1 MKKLNV
7 GMIGLGL
14 RGSSLMRRMTE
25 MDDVCLRVLCD
36 SVPEK
41 VTAAAQSVQERAGY
55 TPKTVTDYRLVLE
68 DPEIDAVLI
77 TAAWEAHVDLAVA
90 AMEAGKYTA
99 MEVGGAF
106 ALEDCWRLVDTHER
120 TGTHCMLLENCCYG
134 RKEML
139 CLNLVKTGTLG
150 QVVHCAGGYHHD
162 LRKEMV
168 DSYPLGNYRLPNY
181 IVRNCENYPTH
192 ELGPIA
198 KLLDIHRGNRMV
210 SLVSVSSKAAGL
222 HDYITRTQGADS
234 DMAKLDLAQGDIV
247 TTVIR
252 CARGETITLTLD
264 TTLPRAYSRGL
275 SIHGTRG
282 HYLED
287 TNALYLERDAESY
300 GDLELGGAKW
310 SDQWNNASTR
320 YGAEFDHPLWKRYM
334 KEGVRA
340 GHGGMD
346 WLVLRAFLE
355 SVQEGKAPPID
366 VYDAAAWMS
375 VTVLSEQSIA
385 QGSAWVSVPD
395 FTRGKWIRPRE
406 GDYVDRYRLDTLPK
420 LK

>member
-1 MKKLNV
+1 MLNV
-7 GMIGLGL
+7 GIIGLGP
-14 RGSSLMRRMTE
+14 RGSSLTRTVSKMQDINIRTI
-25 MDDVCLRVLCD
+25 CD
-36 SVPEK
+36 FIPERLE
-41 VTAAAQSVQERAGY
+41 AAAKSVEERAGY
-55 TPKTVTDYRLVLE
+55 TPMTVRDYRTILE
-68 DPEIDAVLI
+68 DPEIDAVI
-77 TAAWEAHVDLAVA
+77 ISAAWEAHVDLAVA

-106 ALEDCWRLVDTHER
+106 TLEDCWRLVDTHER
-120 TGTHCMLLENCCYG
+120 TGVHCMILENCCYG

-139 CLNLVKTGTLG
+139 CLNLTKNGALGTL
-150 QVVHCAGGYHHD
+150 VHCAGGYHHD

-168 DSYPLGNYRLPNY
+168 DGYLEGNYRLPNY

-198 KLLDIHRGNRMV
+198 KLLDINRGNRMV

-222 HDYITRTQGADS
+222 HDYITRTQGIDS
-234 DMAKLDLAQGDIV
+234 EMAKIEFAQGDIV

-282 HYLED
+282 LYMED
-287 TNALYLERDAESY
+287 NHSLYLERDAESY
-300 GDLELGGAKW
+300 GDHELSLKW
-310 SDQWNNASTR
+310 QDHWNNAETR
-320 YGAEFDHPLWKRYM
+320 YAEEFDHPLWKVYLE
-334 KEGVRA
+334 EGIRG
-340 GHGGMD
+340 GHSGMD
-346 WLVLRAFLE
+346 YLVLRAFLE
-355 SVQEGKAPPID
+355 SVREKKAPPID
-366 VYDAAAWMS
+366 VYDAAVWMS

-385 QGSAWVSVPD
+385 QGGAPVSIPD
-395 FTRGKWIRPRE
+395 FTRGKWIRPKPE
-406 GDYVDRYRLDTLPK
+406 EYVERYRLDAIPK